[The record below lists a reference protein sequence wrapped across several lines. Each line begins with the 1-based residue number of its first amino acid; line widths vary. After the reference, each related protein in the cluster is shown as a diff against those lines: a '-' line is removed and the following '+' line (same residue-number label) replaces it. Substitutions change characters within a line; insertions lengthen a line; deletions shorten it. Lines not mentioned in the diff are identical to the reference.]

1 MRPDA
6 DINANE
12 VEAASPNKRPSNT
25 SEEENVRDAPDD
37 SKLTVA
43 DLSVSLPLP
52 KEASPIHNEEE
63 LYEQNLDDSMSRPL
77 THDHVPPIGNFLI

>member
-25 SEEENVRDAPDD
+25 SEEENVRDAPD

-52 KEASPIHNEEE
+52 KEASPIHNQEE
-63 LYEQNLDDSMSRPL
+63 LYEQDLDDSMSRPL